1 MIQNFKMS
9 AKLNGAQN
17 VFSPN
22 NLEKFES
29 ERDRL
34 REREHNFSD
43 WARIQA
49 QPIFLRTLM
58 LR

>member
-43 WARIQA
+43 
-49 QPIFLRTLM
+49 
-58 LR
+58 